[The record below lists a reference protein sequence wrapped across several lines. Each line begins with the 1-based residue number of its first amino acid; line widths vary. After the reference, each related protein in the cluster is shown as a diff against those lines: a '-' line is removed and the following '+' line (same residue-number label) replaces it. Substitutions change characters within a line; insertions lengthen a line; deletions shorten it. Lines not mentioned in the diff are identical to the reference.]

1 MIEARRTDGR
11 PKMDRERFEELV
23 DKALMALPEG
33 FRDRLSNVDI
43 QVEDYPTFDDLRVAG
58 AGRNQM
64 LLGLYRGVPLTRR
77 GLGYNLVPPDRIV
90 IFQRPIERLCR
101 TEEEVV
107 ERVARTLR
115 HEIAHHFGID
125 DAALRK
131 MGAY

>member
-1 MIEARRTDGR
+1 
-11 PKMDRERFEELV
+11 MDRDRFEELV
-23 DKALMALPEG
+23 DRALMALPDQ

-43 QVEDYPTFDDLRVAG
+43 QVEDYPTLDDLRAAG
-58 AGRNQM
+58 AGRGHT

-77 GLGYNLVPPDRIV
+77 GLGYNLVPPDRI
-90 IFQRPIERLCR
+90 ILFQRPIERLCR
-101 TEEEVV
+101 TEDEIV
-107 ERVARTLR
+107 ERVGRTLR